1 MVKLDW
7 VRVETELAKHNLTKA
22 ELASRAGLKVATLEK
37 YLNMG
42 KASYW
47 AATQMAK
54 VLGLGRHDLIIW
66 QKNNSRSR

>member
-22 ELASRAGLKVATLEK
+22 ELANRAGLKVGVLEK

-42 KASYW
+42 KASY
-47 AATQMAK
+47 AAAVDMAK

>member
-7 VRVETELAKHNLTKA
+7 VRVETELAKHAMTKA

-42 KASYW
+42 KSSYT
-47 AATQMAK
+47 AAKDMAK
-54 VLGLGRHDLIIW
+54 VLGLGQHDLIIW
-66 QKNNSRSR
+66 QKK